1 MMTHSSDFD
10 QLAAIGAVRYLRA
23 DRPSAPPIAGGLG
36 LARQALWSLH
46 PQLELACPDPDGRL
60 LRVAFA
66 GAVLSPPRDWVRSIV
81 QIPLVALH
89 ASRPIRSVLI
99 GLERA

>member
-1 MMTHSSDFD
+1 MN
-10 QLAAIGAVRYLRA
+10 LA
-23 DRPSAPPIAGGLG
+23 DP

-46 PQLELACPDPDGRL
+46 PQLGACPHPDGRL